1 MQFFPEEL
9 RCTFNLRKPNDK
21 KPTNIYMVVRMNGKQ
36 YKLTT
41 GLKVYP
47 SQWNKRKELAYISE
61 ILSTTDNKNNVIVNK
76 KISDLKKSFL
86 DFIDYLCNH
95 PDEMDIELLKKYVYK
110 DCIIMTKK
118 KQTNLNVCLIISKE
132 VDKDM
137 NISED
142 SKNNYYNYL
151 AWFEKFLKYNSIT
164 FTTFNEITSQTFK
177 DYQAYLRN
185 VTDARTKDGK
195 LSVAYI
201 NNCVKSLYQRLGT
214 YIVPLGLMERVNLL
228 NITVPV
234 INNKTDDYGIALR
247 DDEIVKLWN
256 YQCENEK
263 EELVRDLFV
272 LNCLTGQRISDTNK
286 IGNNVNEIM
295 SVTTIKLVQKKT
307 DKFVKCSIVFE
318 LAKEILSKYS
328 DGIPN
333 ITNNEMNNGIKAIAK
348 KAEIIGVEIVG
359 RQSGTSNKVVVQDK
373 PRYECISSHTGRRTF
388 ITLLKLRGWDSTKIM
403 RYSGHKDTR
412 MVEHYCKLKDSLE
425 YEVFEKTKR
434 EHPELILRMVGEN
447 EPELPVPA
455 PQLRTEKVEVV
466 ETKTP
471 SNGVHTTIVN
481 SIDEA
486 KKVLNYLG
494 ADVDDYIDIDDI
506 NVLLELI
513 GYYHTTI
520 RMKYGSIICDVKEIF
535 NKYADSKM
543 RKQHLHNLLKKMES
557 EKQG

>member
-9 RCTFNLRKPNDK
+9 RCTFNLRKPNGK

-61 ILSTTDNKNNVIVNK
+61 ILSTTDNENNVIVNK

-348 KAEIIGVEIVG
+348 KAEIIGIEIVG

-466 ETKTP
+466 KTTTP